1 MIRAPSSR
9 AAALLRGGSSRSWRR
24 LPLGR
29 RFRSPR
35 IRAAWAEGGREKL
48 RRQLEPGGQ
57 RGGPWPHRPH
67 WIHPSCGWS
76 WHPVDAA
83 PQWAAAPRLRRL
95 QMLQRRGGDNTRVFS
110 SRFSG
115 NVGHFLPLL
124 APPTVGAPRAGLG
137 GAPRLPASSA
147 RAPAR
152 TALRPFSLLG
162 SFGGL
167 ARSAP
172 YLPPCIQSA
181 CKRAVTFVHARC
193 ERSTRRCTPSSSCC
207 RFERCR
213 RASACFT
220 PCTCFNLHAF
230 ATPALPL
237 TRSSQ
242 LESSM
247 PRRPSV
253 TTVSQVL

>member
-76 WHPVDAA
+76 SHPVDAA

-95 QMLQRRGGDNTRVFS
+95 QMLQRPGGIKHIRDERIFGKGS
-110 SRFSG
+110 SPSLSLLRKLTFAKNSG
-115 NVGHFLPLL
+115 IACG
-124 APPTVGAPRAGLG
+124 AGLE
-137 GAPRLPASSA
+137 PDSCL
-147 RAPAR
+147 
-152 TALRPFSLLG
+152 LRPCPAPNRRALL
-162 SFGGL
+162 SFG
-167 ARSAP
+167 
-172 YLPPCIQSA
+172 I
-181 CKRAVTFVHARC
+181 F
-193 ERSTRRCTPSSSCC
+193 RR
-207 RFERCR
+207 
-213 RASACFT
+213 
-220 PCTCFNLHAF
+220 
-230 ATPALPL
+230 
-237 TRSSQ
+237 
-242 LESSM
+242 
-247 PRRPSV
+247 
-253 TTVSQVL
+253 